1 MEFQRL
7 VASMHPVLM
16 LAVLVTVLLAS
27 LLAQWIMPRLSVFNH
42 LPSLLT
48 DRLTQSPCSEGT
60 LKPKRAS
67 ETSSFVFR
75 RYATQ
80 PISEDPFCVFDNSFT
95 RNHEELTAFGSWAS
109 FDDSALQYGN
119 ALHCRS

>member
-7 VASMHPVLM
+7 VSSMHPVLM
-16 LAVLVTVLLAS
+16 LAILVTVFLAS

-42 LPSLLT
+42 LPSSLT
-48 DRLTQSPCSEGT
+48 DKLTHSPCSERT
-60 LKPKRAS
+60 LKPKHES

-80 PISEDPFCVFDNSFT
+80 PISEDPFSAFDNSFT
-95 RNHEELTAFGSWAS
+95 RNHEELAAFGSWARCH
-109 FDDSALQYGN
+109 DSALQYGN
-119 ALHCRS
+119 ALRYRG